1 MEIDGSKK
9 VTKVTDKERST
20 LDESQRN
27 MDLDPKVKM
36 LKDIIGCL
44 AMPVFALKDDLSLIA
59 LNQGMEELT
68 GYNMGEARGKDLS
81 EIFDSPMARKQKIMV
96 ETLSAGNTYTIEKTE
111 VFNKSGKT
119 STVKASLKPMFGED
133 GQFIAVIGSIHQ
145 TGSSTSDA
153 AREAMKALVA
163 DAEML
168 SKAAVEGRLSTRA
181 DVTKHQGDFRKIV
194 QGVNDT
200 LDAVIGPLNV
210 AAKYVDDIS
219 KGAIPAKITDTYNGD
234 FNVIKNNLNQCID
247 VVNNLVADAGML
259 SKAAVEGRLATRA
272 DASKHQGDYRKIV
285 QGVNDTL
292 DAVIGPL
299 NVSAKYVDDISKG
312 AIPAKITDTYNGDFN
327 VIKNNLNQ
335 CIDVVNNLVADAV
348 MLSKAAVEGKLATRA
363 DASKHQGDYKKIVQG
378 VNDTLD
384 AVIGPLNVAAKY
396 VDDISKGA
404 IPAKITDNYNGDFN
418 VIKTNLNQA
427 IDAVNKLVADAGM
440 LSKAAVDGKLATR
453 ADATKHQ
460 GDYRKIVQG
469 VNDTLDAVIGPL
481 NVSAKYVDDISK
493 GAIPA
498 KITDNYNGDFNVI
511 KTNLNQCIDA
521 VNNLV
526 ADAGML
532 SKAAVEGKL
541 ATRADASKHQG
552 DYRKIVQGVNDCLD
566 AVIGPLNVAAKYV
579 DDISKGAIP
588 AKITDNYN
596 GDFNVIKNNLNQA
609 IDAVNNL
616 VADAGMLSKAA
627 VDGKLATRADAT
639 KHRGDYKKI
648 VQGVNDTLDAVIGP
662 LNVAA
667 KYVDDISKGA
677 IPAKITD
684 NYNGDFNT
692 IKNNLNLAIDAV
704 NALVADAGILSK
716 AAVEGRLATRAD
728 ASKHQGDYRKIVQG
742 VNDTLDAVIGPLN
755 VSAKYVDEIS
765 KGAIPAKITDNYN
778 GDFNTI
784 KNNLNQCIDAVNALV
799 ADAGMLSKAAIEG
812 KLATR
817 ADATKHR
824 GDYRKIVEGVN
835 GTLDAVIGPL
845 NVAAKYVD
853 DISKGAIP
861 AKITDTYNGDFNV
874 IKNNLN
880 QCIDAVNN
888 LVADAVMLSKAAVEG
903 KLATRADA
911 SKHQGDYRKIVQ
923 GVNDTLDSVIIPI
936 NEAMR
941 IADSYAGGDLTA
953 RVEIETQ
960 GDFTRFAQSL
970 DKIGTSMVDLLTQVN
985 ESIDVVAATSQE
997 LSSSAQ
1003 EMNASTEQVSAAIQ
1017 QISKGAQNQATQVD
1031 DAAEVMKEM
1040 STSVTEVV
1048 NKANMASQAAGKAND
1063 SAGTGKIAVDKT
1075 VTKMKEIS
1083 QVVDESAKV
1092 IEILGKRSEEIGEIV
1107 SVITGI
1113 SDQTNLLALNAAIE
1127 AARAGEQG
1135 RGFAV
1140 VAEEVKNLAE
1150 DSREAAE
1157 RIAKMIKE
1165 VQSET
1170 AKAVES
1176 MKRGTK
1182 TAAEGLMIV
1191 DETGKAFTE
1200 ISIMAAETSKE
1211 VATISAMMEKQKE
1224 GQQKAA
1230 KSVDGIAAVAEE
1242 TASASEESA
1251 SSTEE
1256 LTASME
1262 DMTARAQSLSEM
1274 ALNLK
1279 KVAGQ
1284 FKIGEESKEA
1294 MKPRAEAPRSQSTVP
1309 KPAAKRVVGKVDEQ
1323 KVPAKVREALSKRNV
1338 GTASG

>member
-1 MEIDGSKK
+1 M
-9 VTKVTDKERST
+9 
-20 LDESQRN
+20 
-27 MDLDPKVKM
+27 
-36 LKDIIGCL
+36 
-44 AMPVFALKDDLSLIA
+44 
-59 LNQGMEELT
+59 
-68 GYNMGEARGKDLS
+68 
-81 EIFDSPMARKQKIMV
+81 
-96 ETLSAGNTYTIEKTE
+96 
-111 VFNKSGKT
+111 
-119 STVKASLKPMFGED
+119 
-133 GQFIAVIGSIHQ
+133 
-145 TGSSTSDA
+145 
-153 AREAMKALVA
+153 
-163 DAEML
+163 
-168 SKAAVEGRLSTRA
+168 
-181 DVTKHQGDFRKIV
+181 
-194 QGVNDT
+194 
-200 LDAVIGPLNV
+200 
-210 AAKYVDDIS
+210 
-219 KGAIPAKITDTYNGD
+219 
-234 FNVIKNNLNQCID
+234 
-247 VVNNLVADAGML
+247 
-259 SKAAVEGRLATRA
+259 
-272 DASKHQGDYRKIV
+272 
-285 QGVNDTL
+285 
-292 DAVIGPL
+292 
-299 NVSAKYVDDISKG
+299 
-312 AIPAKITDTYNGDFN
+312 
-327 VIKNNLNQ
+327 
-335 CIDVVNNLVADAV
+335 
-348 MLSKAAVEGKLATRA
+348 
-363 DASKHQGDYKKIVQG
+363 
-378 VNDTLD
+378 
-384 AVIGPLNVAAKY
+384 
-396 VDDISKGA
+396 
-404 IPAKITDNYNGDFN
+404 
-418 VIKTNLNQA
+418 
-427 IDAVNKLVADAGM
+427 
-440 LSKAAVDGKLATR
+440 
-453 ADATKHQ
+453 
-460 GDYRKIVQG
+460 
-469 VNDTLDAVIGPL
+469 
-481 NVSAKYVDDISK
+481 
-493 GAIPA
+493 
-498 KITDNYNGDFNVI
+498 
-511 KTNLNQCIDA
+511 
-521 VNNLV
+521 
-526 ADAGML
+526 
-532 SKAAVEGKL
+532 
-541 ATRADASKHQG
+541 
-552 DYRKIVQGVNDCLD
+552 
-566 AVIGPLNVAAKYV
+566 
-579 DDISKGAIP
+579 
-588 AKITDNYN
+588 
-596 GDFNVIKNNLNQA
+596 
-609 IDAVNNL
+609 
-616 VADAGMLSKAA
+616 
-627 VDGKLATRADAT
+627 
-639 KHRGDYKKI
+639 
-648 VQGVNDTLDAVIGP
+648 
-662 LNVAA
+662 
-667 KYVDDISKGA
+667 
-677 IPAKITD
+677 
-684 NYNGDFNT
+684 
-692 IKNNLNLAIDAV
+692 
-704 NALVADAGILSK
+704 
-716 AAVEGRLATRAD
+716 
-728 ASKHQGDYRKIVQG
+728 
-742 VNDTLDAVIGPLN
+742 NDTLDAVIGPLN

-799 ADAGMLSKAAIEG
+799 SDAGMLSKAAIEG

-817 ADATKHR
+817 ADATKHQ

-911 SKHQGDYRKIVQ
+911 TKHQGDYRKIVQ

-960 GDFTRFAQSL
+960 GEFTRFAQSL
-970 DKIGTSMVDLLTQVN
+970 DKIGTSMVDLLKQVN

-1017 QISKGAQNQATQVD
+1017 QISKGAQSQSAQVD
-1031 DAAEVMKEM
+1031 DTARVMAEM

-1075 VTKMKEIS
+1075 VTKMQEIS

-1170 AKAVES
+1170 AKAVEA

-1224 GQQKAA
+1224 GQQRAA

-1294 MKPRAEAPRSQSTVP
+1294 MKPGTDAPRSQTVSP
-1309 KPAAKRVVGKVDEQ
+1309 KPAAKRVVGKLDEQ